1 MRRNLRLFIALA
13 AIAAVA
19 DQFTKLLAVYYL
31 SAQGGG
37 DFSRFATS
45 YFARFSQFPY
55 SPGRP
60 AVIWDPWIK
69 LSFTSNTG
77 MAWGM
82 LHNRTLLLA
91 YVSLALSVVISW
103 LWVRYGQRSLLLTI
117 ALGLVLG
124 GAVGNMIDR
133 FRLREVVD
141 FIDVLIPVIHYDFP
155 VFNVADSCAS
165 IGTLII
171 AGWLIYGD
179 IRASRRKRLMRND
192 CSNYLP

>member
-1 MRRNLRLFIALA
+1 MRRNLRLYIALA
-13 AIAAVA
+13 AIAAAA
-19 DQFTKLLAVYYL
+19 DQITKLLAVYYL

-37 DFSRFATS
+37 NFLRFSAS
-45 YFARFSQFPY
+45 YFSHFGAFPY

-60 AVIWDPWIK
+60 ATIWAPWIK

-82 LHNRTLLLA
+82 LHNKTLALAFVSLLLSVIITLLWA
-91 YVSLALSVVISW
+91 
-103 LWVRYGQRSLLLTI
+103 RYGRRSLLLTI

-141 FIDVLIPVIHYDFP
+141 FIDVLIPVVRYDFP

-165 IGTLII
+165 IGTLLV

-179 IRASRRKRLMRND
+179 IRASQRKKLLRLD
-192 CSNYLP
+192 CTNYLP